1 MSLERVEDP
10 PHPIGFAQRV
20 ADPDRPRN
28 FGEMSDGLHL
38 VSWIESIDGQVFA
51 ERAPPVASGS
61 RDGTH
66 RFPPS

>member
-1 MSLERVEDP
+1 MSLERLEDP
-10 PHPIGFAQRV
+10 PHPIGLAQRI
-20 ADPDRPRN
+20 ADPDRSRH

-38 VSWIESIDGQVFA
+38 VSWIEPVDRQVFA

-66 RFPPS
+66 RSPPS